1 MRYEI
6 RQRPNFSIALVTF
19 ESPGE
24 QLVVEAAAM
33 VAKDSALAMK
43 TNLRGGLLG
52 AAKRKMLGGES
63 LFQNTFTASKA
74 GETIWVAPAA
84 EGDMLAF
91 DMDGTQPI
99 YMSSGNYIASGP
111 DVTLDS
117 SFQGGKGFFSGTSFF
132 MLEAK
137 GRGPLFIG
145 SYGGIHPINV
155 GPEGYVVDNYH
166 IVAFTGGL
174 QYNVK
179 RVGGMKSLFA
189 GGEGLVCHFHGQG
202 TVWVATR
209 SSAALARFIHPFRQ
223 TEGSKSGGLM
233 DLVS

>member
-1 MRYEI
+1 MQYEI
-6 RQRPNFSIALVTF
+6 RQRPNFSIARVTF
-19 ESPGE
+19 DAPGE

-33 VAKDSALAMK
+33 VAKDSALQMQ
-43 TNLRGGLLG
+43 TSMRGGLMG
-52 AAKRKMLGGES
+52 AAKRKLLGGES

-91 DMDGTQPI
+91 DMDGSQSI
-99 YMSSGNYIASGP
+99 FMSSGNYIASGP
-111 DVTLDS
+111 GITLDS

-137 GRGPLFIG
+137 GQGLLFLG
-145 SYGGIHPINV
+145 SYGGIHPVQV

-166 IVAFTGGL
+166 IVGFTQGL

-179 RVGGMKSLFA
+179 RIGGMKSFFA
-189 GGEGLVCHFHGQG
+189 GGEGLVCEFSGQG
-202 TVWVATR
+202 TVWISTR
-209 SSAALARFIHPFRQ
+209 SSSALANFIHPFRPVK
-223 TEGSKSGGLM
+223 SK
-233 DLVS
+233 